1 MSLSKGCPYLG
12 GAQQQKLRTAL
23 RQAQGERFL
32 WWRFSSPLPLAG
44 GRFLSLDLIAH
55 AHEQLNMAFGVFMH
69 KDGSG
74 YADIPEVHYQ
84 FPKIY
89 LSRAK
94 QMVGD
99 WIVYREPVKLPQS
112 KGFFAV
118 AKVAQIIPD
127 PDRADHFRALI
138 QAGSYLPFQPTV
150 PHIVDGQPVERDLA
164 NAQAAVRPLSHSDFA
179 RIIAL
184 GLRDDEVLPRVDPPT
199 DKADAVTKH
208 PVFEAPTGDY
218 AATLPGAVERQIIQ
232 SLVSRPFR
240 DRAFRRAVLHAYDG
254 RCAVTGWR
262 LVNGGGRLEA
272 EAAHIRPVEH
282 GGPDSVRN
290 GLALSGTAHW
300 MFDRGLIGVADNHE
314 IIVHR
319 KVNDRTGLE
328 AIINPSGRIIA
339 PEREADRPHPQF
351 LAWHREF
358 HAFLA

>member
-1 MSLSKGCPYLG
+1 MG
-12 GAQQQKLRTAL
+12 
-23 RQAQGERFL
+23 
-32 WWRFSSPLPLAG
+32 
-44 GRFLSLDLIAH
+44 
-55 AHEQLNMAFGVFMH
+55 FGVFMH
-69 KDGSG
+69 KYGSI
-74 YADIPEVHYQ
+74 YDDIPEVHYQ

-99 WIVYREPVKLPQS
+99 WIVYREPVKIPQS

-118 AKVAQIIPD
+118 AKVERIIPD

-138 QAGSYLPFQPTV
+138 ERNSYLPFEPTV

-164 NAQAAVRPLSHSDFA
+164 NAQAAVRPLSDSDFA
-179 RIIAL
+179 RIVAL
-184 GLRDDEVLPRVDPPT
+184 GLRDDDVLPRVDPPT
-199 DKADAVTKH
+199 DKADAATKH
-208 PVFEAPTGDY
+208 PVFEVPTGDY

-232 SLVSRPFR
+232 SLVNRPFR

-282 GGPDSVRN
+282 GGPDSIRN

-314 IIVHR
+314 IIIHR
-319 KVNDRTGLE
+319 KVNDRSGVE
-328 AIINPSGRIIA
+328 AIINPSGKLIA
-339 PEREADRPHPQF
+339 PPRETDHPHPTF
-351 LAWHREF
+351 LQWHREF
-358 HAFLA
+358 HAFAA